1 MNLEIRMLIVCNWHL
16 KIWMIQK
23 HLFNGIRN
31 KHFYVKLPVSVIDK
45 WNEYVK
51 IQLYG
56 RQHAFEIALIKYINK
71 YDHEKVFDRAKHFN
85 DMSKADV
92 EYKTFTISASEK
104 IIDLWKEYCGKVNVF
119 TTAQFTADALMEAMN
134 ITV

>member
-1 MNLEIRMLIVCNWHL
+1 MMQPYLDCS
-16 KIWMIQK
+16 
-23 HLFNGIRN
+23 N
-31 KHFYVKLPVSVIDK
+31 KYFYVKLPVSVIDK

-104 IIDLWKEYCGKVNVF
+104 
-119 TTAQFTADALMEAMN
+119 
-134 ITV
+134 